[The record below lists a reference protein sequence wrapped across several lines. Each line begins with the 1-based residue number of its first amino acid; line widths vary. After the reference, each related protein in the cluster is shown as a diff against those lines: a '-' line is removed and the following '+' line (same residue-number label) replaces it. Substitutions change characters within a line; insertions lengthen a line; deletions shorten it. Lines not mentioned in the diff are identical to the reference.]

1 MAIEGLAGNEFWK
14 RLLLFVTDST
24 RLHKLTDMPTH
35 ESYLVTVPMNVI
47 FKFTACQLAGLLICY
62 GITWAGIAGIS
73 FPLFIMAL
81 VPVREFLMPKIFAD
95 EHLQKLDPLHLSRK
109 EPVPDQ
115 ARHPEQQEQVLQDR
129 KQLDDLEALVSKMRT
144 ENETA
149 KEDFA
154 EVKAEVSQQA
164 RSLQK
169 ELEEA
174 MISRAD
180 RDAAG
185 KGGNQVVTPGAG
197 GGRGVCDAIYAS
209 GVPDALD
216 PMHEGIV
223 RFSIAG
229 GKILH
234 TTSFSSRD
242 QDAKTPNGGSS
253 GGDEDTS
260 LAQRGAEDRGGQGIV
275 GPGWAGQGRVGQA
288 VHHQAAIA
296 VPRQRGMGDHMGEH
310 EVREPPRMSSEQ
322 EIEQISDIL
331 HC

>member
-1 MAIEGLAGNEFWK
+1 M
-14 RLLLFVTDST
+14 
-24 RLHKLTDMPTH
+24 
-35 ESYLVTVPMNVI
+35 
-47 FKFTACQLAGLLICY
+47 
-62 GITWAGIAGIS
+62 
-73 FPLFIMAL
+73 
-81 VPVREFLMPKIFAD
+81 
-95 EHLQKLDPLHLSRK
+95 
-109 EPVPDQ
+109 
-115 ARHPEQQEQVLQDR
+115 LQDR

-144 ENETA
+144 KNETA

-229 GKILH
+229 SKILH
-234 TTSFSSRD
+234 TTSFSSRGKMPRRRT
-242 QDAKTPNGGSS
+242 AAAAAGTRIRH
-253 GGDEDTS
+253 
-260 LAQRGAEDRGGQGIV
+260 LRRGE
-275 GPGWAGQGRVGQA
+275 GRT
-288 VHHQAAIA
+288 
-296 VPRQRGMGDHMGEH
+296 GEG
-310 EVREPPRMSSEQ
+310 RE
-322 EIEQISDIL
+322 L
-331 HC
+331 